1 MEHNSPG
8 ANIAAAVGGSL
19 FAAYS
24 SIKTLFQQP
33 IRYSYEINWPE
44 TFQVC
49 WKAAIGAIVGLAVK
63 AIWDKLFNTKTKTK

>member
-1 MEHNSPG
+1 MEHNSPT
-8 ANIAAAVGGSL
+8 NNVAAALGGSL

-24 SIKTLFQQP
+24 SIKQLLQAP
-33 IRYSYEINWPE
+33 INYSYRINWAE

-63 AIWDKLFNTKTKTK
+63 AIWDKLFNTKKKQS

>member
-8 ANIAAAVGGSL
+8 ANIAAAVGGSI

-24 SIKTLFQQP
+24 SIKQLLQMP
-33 IRYSYEINWPE
+33 SRHSYAINWPE

-63 AIWDKLFNTKTKTK
+63 AAWDKLFNTKKK